1 MSNKFDILEE
11 YQAAEAKIAEL
22 NDVCEK
28 ITHSSRGRH
37 LLNAYDEKRR
47 NVQAERDRLGVILEA
62 MSAAED

>member
-1 MSNKFDILEE
+1 MGNKFDILAE
-11 YQAAEAKIAEL
+11 YQAAEAKVAEL

-28 ITHSSRGRH
+28 INHSSRGRH

-47 NVQAERDRLGVILEA
+47 NLLAERDHLEIILEA

>member
-11 YQAAEAKIAEL
+11 YRVAEAKIAEL
-22 NDVCEK
+22 NNVCEK
-28 ITHSSRGRH
+28 ISHSSRGHH

-47 NVQAERDRLGVILEA
+47 DAQAERDRLGVILEA